1 MFSRFF
7 NKNNSEHAASTEPP
21 EAKDTATQAD
31 SNMGNLSA
39 EKLKS
44 VIISLNEAEPIFQQ
58 AGYILEQLDVEFGSD
73 PKLTPHFRQHC
84 LIDDTTQE
92 SILKQLENQQLIRFI
107 LISLFKSGR
116 MQSLFD
122 ESELYYYGM
131 EIDISS
137 VPSVRTIFRR
147 KDSVAE
153 VIPIKH

>member
-1 MFSRFF
+1 MFDRFF
-7 NKNNSEHAASTEPP
+7 NKNNTEQVVNSETAEPKK
-21 EAKDTATQAD
+21 ETN
-31 SNMGNLSA
+31 SMGNLSA

-44 VIISLNEAEPIFQQ
+44 VIISLNNAESTFQK
-58 AGYILEQLDVEFGSD
+58 AGYILEQLDVEFGLE
-73 PKLTPHFRQHC
+73 PKLTPHFRQQSV
-84 LIDDTTQE
+84 IDAQQQE
-92 SILKQLENQQLIRFI
+92 RLLEELADQQLIQFI

-147 KDSVAE
+147 KETVAE
-153 VIPIKH
+153 VVPIKQ

>member
-1 MFSRFF
+1 MFGRFF
-7 NKNNSEHAASTEPP
+7 NKNNTEQATNTETVEP
-21 EAKDTATQAD
+21 EKGN
-31 SNMGNLSA
+31 SSMGNLSA

-44 VIISLNEAEPIFQQ
+44 VIISLNNAEPIFQQ
-58 AGYILEQLDVEFGSD
+58 AGYILEQLDVEFGHE
-73 PKLTPHFRQHC
+73 PKLTPHFKLQSV
-84 LIDDTTQE
+84 IEEQQQE
-92 SILKQLENQQLIRFI
+92 QLLEQLADQQLIRFI

-147 KDSVAE
+147 KDTVAE
-153 VIPIKH
+153 VVPIKS